1 MFRALHGFMPLQVNS
16 LLASVHQADIGE
28 EMQHSKKSIFKWL
41 VSALMAIVGAV
52 LLAPFSKWG
61 EEQLNPS
68 ILSPLIDGV
77 WSWIVSVGSWL
88 GQPIPTALWV
98 QISIFIWAVVMST
111 LFVRALKAA
120 AQTEIT
126 NKAIFDSADRQMHEA
141 CTTIDHQS
149 NELEK
154 TKGELVA
161 ACSNLSSVKTDLKA
175 AQATIADL
183 RTPKEK
189 PLNEH
194 QRRALAAIAFAN
206 NSGEVITA
214 GMLCKRLQLNAVQAD
229 NAVDVLSSRGLVEEY
244 SSYGM
249 TMLSLS
255 AKGRAYVLEPD
266 FDSSFL

>member
-1 MFRALHGFMPLQVNS
+1 MPVQANS
-16 LLASVHQADIGE
+16 LLAFADQTDIGE
-28 EMQHSKKSIFKWL
+28 EMQQSQKSIFKWMGRGL
-41 VSALMAIVGAV
+41 VAVVGTV
-52 LLAPFSKWG
+52 LLAPFAKWG
-61 EEQLNPS
+61 EDQLNLS
-68 ILSPLIDGV
+68 ILSPLIDGA
-77 WSWIVSVGSWL
+77 WRWIVNVGSWL

-98 QISIFIWAVVMST
+98 QISIFIWAVVMSA
-111 LFVRALKAA
+111 LFVRALKDA
-120 AQTEIT
+120 AQTET
-126 NKAIFDSADRQMHEA
+126 ANKAIFDSVYRQMDEA
-141 CTTIDHQS
+141 STTIDDQS
-149 NELEK
+149 KELEK

-161 ACSNLSSVKTDLKA
+161 ACSNLSSVRTELKA

-194 QRRALAAIAFAN
+194 QRKALAAIAFAN
-206 NSGEVITA
+206 NSGELITA
-214 GMLCKRLQLNAVQAD
+214 GMLCKRLQLTAVQAD
-229 NAVDVLSSRGLVEEY
+229 NVVDVLLSRGLVEEY

>member
-1 MFRALHGFMPLQVNS
+1 MPLQVNS

-41 VSALMAIVGAV
+41 VSALMAVVGAV

-61 EEQLNPS
+61 EDQLNPS

-120 AQTEIT
+120 AQTETT

-189 PLNEH
+189 PLTEH
-194 QRRALAAIAFAN
+194 QRRTLAAITLAD
-206 NSGEVITA
+206 NSNEHCTVGI
-214 GMLCKRLQLNAVQAD
+214 LCNRLQLTRVQGE
-229 NAVDVLSSRGLVEEY
+229 NAVDVLKARSLVEEF
-244 SSYGM
+244 SGFGVS
-249 TMLSLS
+249 LVSLS
-255 AKGRAYVLEPD
+255 AKGRAYVLESNID
-266 FDSSFL
+266 ASFL